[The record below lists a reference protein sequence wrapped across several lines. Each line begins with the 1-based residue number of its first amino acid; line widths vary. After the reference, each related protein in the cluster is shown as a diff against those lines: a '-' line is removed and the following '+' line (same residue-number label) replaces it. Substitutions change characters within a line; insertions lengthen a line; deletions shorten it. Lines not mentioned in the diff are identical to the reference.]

1 MGWTWLRPGS
11 IRRKIFV
18 NLSMFKIK
26 TFVSLLFVSL
36 LILSCKKDTEIVV
49 PDAAKEPTVAFNF
62 KALVDNA
69 PLVPNTKWYKNAN
82 NDSFCVTKLNYYISN
97 LKFRRDDGSVYSEP
111 NSYHIIKHV
120 EGVTSFTVSNL
131 PEGHYNQI
139 EFLIGVD
146 SVRNISGAQTGDLSP
161 DSLMFWDWSTGYI
174 FFKFEGQYKNT
185 ATPIADYYSMHIGGF
200 KAPDNFIKKCTFNL
214 STHLIAE
221 KNKQSKVFYNTS
233 INEIFTNP
241 IVVDFATY
249 ASVGGGRKAH
259 EISDNYKDM
268 FTIDHI
274 EN

>member
-1 MGWTWLRPGS
+1 MH
-11 IRRKIFV
+11 
-18 NLSMFKIK
+18 KIK
-26 TFVSLLFVSL
+26 SFIFLLFVL
-36 LILSCKKDTEIVV
+36 VLASCKKDTEIIV
-49 PDAAKEPTVAFNF
+49 PDSAKEPSVIFNY

-69 PLVPNTKWYKNAN
+69 VLVPSKCYKNAN
-82 NDSFCVTKLNYYISN
+82 NDSFTVTKLNYYISN
-97 LKFRRDDGSVYSEP
+97 LKFRRDDGTVYSEP

-120 EGVTSFTVSNL
+120 EGVTSFTVLNM
-131 PEGHYNQI
+131 PEGNYNQI

-146 SVRNISGAQTGDLSP
+146 SVRNVSGSQTGDLSP

-185 ATPIADYYSMHIGGF
+185 ATPIPDFYSMHIGGF

-241 IVVDFATY
+241 IIVDFGTY

-259 EISDNYKDM
+259 EISDNYQDM
-268 FTIDHI
+268 FTIDRI